1 MNKSLKICILA
12 GVFLVSSMGALSHF
26 VYEWTGQNR
35 LAGLFVPVSESTWE
49 HMKLLFFPM
58 LLTALLLTVLLKHTY
73 PQILTGMLAGIL
85 IGTASIPALFYTYT
99 GVLGFHITAVDIAI
113 YYVSVILSFFTAY
126 RLTISDYTKSLQ
138 PLLPCLTLLM
148 LAAFVLFSYD
158 PPALGIFAQP
168 ETDAVFLGE
177 FWP

>member
-26 VYEWTGQNR
+26 VYEWTDQNQ

-58 LLTALLLTVLLKHTY
+58 LLTALLLTALLKHTY
-73 PQILTGMLAGIL
+73 PQIFTGMLAGVL
-85 IGTASIPALFYTYT
+85 AGTAVIPALFYTYT

-113 YYVSVILSFFTAY
+113 YYVSVILGFFTAY
-126 RLTISDYTKSLQ
+126 RLTISDYARSLQ
-138 PLLPCLTLLM
+138 PLLPCLTLLL

-168 ETDAVFLGE
+168 ETSAAFLGQIG
-177 FWP
+177 W